1 MQETLSEP
9 LKTKVVKTNLLNE
22 KNQIQIISLIQSGLM
37 LITLLIVSPLITFCY
52 ETFKLDYHILEP
64 SIALSVILVILFY
77 EKKVLFLQKNYGELI
92 PNIHKILHFLSVGT
106 MLVFCIIDLFG
117 NGRILMSE
125 ITLVFIVCIP
135 VEIYITI
142 SNRNRIMA
150 HLNHQNY
157 KTISS
162 FFVSIVLFICATS
175 AGLLLGTHSNPILLI
190 TFSVLFTIP
199 LFFIV
204 LLGREL
210 IV

>member
-1 MQETLSEP
+1 MKTTL
-9 LKTKVVKTNLLNE
+9 LKE
-22 KNQIQIISLIQSGLM
+22 KNQIQRISSIQGGIM
-37 LITLLIVSPLITFCY
+37 LIILLIVSPLTTICY
-52 ETFKLDYHILEP
+52 EEFKLDCHILEP
-64 SIALSVILVILFY
+64 SIALLVIVAILFH
-77 EKKVLFLQKNYGELI
+77 EKKVLYLQKHYGEYI
-92 PNIHKILHFLSVGT
+92 PNIHKILHLLSVGT
-106 MLVFCIIDLFG
+106 MLVFCSFDLFG

-125 ITLVFIVCIP
+125 ITMVFIVCVP

-175 AGLLLGTHSNPILLI
+175 AVLLLGTHSSPILLI